1 MSTLSLA
8 KNGYVSSSKRTKHIK
23 AKYFFIRHFHKT
35 GELDLQYCPTEQMW
49 ADVLTKPLQ
58 GAKFR
63 LMRAFLM
70 NCPLDYFDDPDL
82 TPTALPTSLP
92 TKPSVISPPRI
103 KSSLP
108 FVPTDKPTDI
118 PMKHRSPRSTPSSR
132 GCVETQSQGT
142 VVPRPSREPM
152 YEPTEKSVTWRDA
165 LFPRRLP
172 TQSASPSSTSS
183 RGKVESSRS

>member
-35 GELDLQYCPTEQMW
+35 GELNLQYCPTEQMW

-70 NCPLDYFDDPDL
+70 NCPLDNHEDPILNPTD
-82 TPTALPTSLP
+82 TPTSNPTVPSP
-92 TKPSVISPPRI
+92 TKSH
-103 KSSLP
+103 KSNIP
-108 FVPTDKPTDI
+108 FVPTNEPTNI
-118 PMKHRSPRSTPSSR
+118 SMKHRSLRPTPSSR

-142 VVPRPSREPM
+142 NVPGHA
-152 YEPTEKSVTWRDA
+152 YEYTPKNVTCRDA
-165 LFPRRLP
+165 LFPRRRATP
-172 TQSASPSSTSS
+172 PSVLSS
-183 RGKVESSRS
+183 ISK

>member
-8 KNGYVSSSKRTKHIK
+8 KNGYVSSSKRTKNIK
-23 AKYFFIRHFHKT
+23 AKYFFIRHFHHT

-70 NCPLDYFDDPDL
+70 NCPVDYFENQATDFIPTS
-82 TPTALPTSLP
+82 TPTSTKTKISTSSK
-92 TKPSVISPPRI
+92 THSP
-103 KSSLP
+103 P

-118 PMKHRSPRSTPSSR
+118 PMK
-132 GCVETQSQGT
+132 
-142 VVPRPSREPM
+142 
-152 YEPTEKSVTWRDA
+152 K
-165 LFPRRLP
+165 
-172 TQSASPSSTSS
+172 
-183 RGKVESSRS
+183 